1 MENVSV
7 LGEDVRSRHCSIH
20 VVVVVV
26 VVVVVYCIG
35 SYGERVCA
43 W

>member
-26 VVVVVYCIG
+26 VFVVVV
-35 SYGERVCA
+35 VVVVVV
-43 W
+43 